1 MTTIPAA
8 FQKAIEAHEESERLA
23 AHWERQRN
31 IERAE
36 ILTREL
42 RALELPVP
50 DGLETPW
57 VTIEGIEFTLTG
69 TKNEGFTVQ
78 AHVYNSEGD
87 LCWLTV
93 YGLTRLGELVKQHY
107 EVLGVIPPVPEK
119 EVMA

>member
-8 FQKAIEAHEESERLA
+8 FQKAIEAHEESERLSL
-23 AHWERQRN
+23 HWERQRN

-69 TKNEGFTVQ
+69 SRTDGFDVQ
-78 AHVYNSEGD
+78 AHVYTEEGD
-87 LCWLTV
+87 LCWLRI
-93 YGLTRLGELVKQHY
+93 YGLSRLGELLKQHY
-107 EVLGVIPPVPEK
+107 EVLGGIPSLEK